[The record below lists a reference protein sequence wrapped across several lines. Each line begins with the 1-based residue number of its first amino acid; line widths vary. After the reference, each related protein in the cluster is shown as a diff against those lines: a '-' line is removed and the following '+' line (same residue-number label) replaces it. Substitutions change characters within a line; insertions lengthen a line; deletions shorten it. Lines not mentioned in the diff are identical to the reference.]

1 MDLKEQLQNTN
12 FEAAKKSI
20 KLEKLSWKYKSFIEK
35 MKAAHEIEE
44 TQRKNEMLEK

>member
-1 MDLKEQLQNTN
+1 MDLKEQLANSKS
-12 FEAAKKSI
+12 EADKKSL

-44 TQRKNEMLEK
+44 TKRKNEMLEK